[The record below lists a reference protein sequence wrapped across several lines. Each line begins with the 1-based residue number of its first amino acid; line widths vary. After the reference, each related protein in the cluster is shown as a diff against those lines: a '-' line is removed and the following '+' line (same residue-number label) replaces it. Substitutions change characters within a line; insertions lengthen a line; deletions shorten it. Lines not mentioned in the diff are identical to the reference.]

1 MTQEVQQ
8 LTRLLRHEKRIHHWS
23 TAVRLVI
30 VGGRRRHQLQT
41 RAELRYDGT
50 HFALQL
56 TLLTSFF
63 FFPLNKYIVI
73 SIRTAH
79 TNFFHTI
86 SEFRS

>member
-50 HFALQL
+50 HFAL
-56 TLLTSFF
+56 LLTSFFF

-86 SEFRS
+86 SEFRN